1 MTRLL
6 ASVRCA
12 AEATTALAGGADII
26 DAKEPASGALGRVA
40 PAALAAILGVVD
52 GRCEVSATI
61 GDMELAPPAVRAAVE
76 EMAASGVDI
85 VKIGIFAGDLAG
97 TLAALAP
104 VAARGVRL
112 VAVAFA
118 DRRPDLADL
127 VARCAEAGFYGV
139 MLDTAEK
146 RAGPL
151 TTQASAVELAA
162 FVAAARRARLFTG
175 LAGSLR
181 LADVPA
187 LAALGADYLGFR
199 SALTAGAR
207 TDALDPRAVRAIRAA
222 LDQASSL
229 PRSIATATAGAIDAA
244 AEARAGVAAGTS
256 ASKPR

>member
-1 MTRLL
+1 VTRLL

-40 PAALAAILGVVD
+40 PAALAAILGMVD

-61 GDMELAPPAVRAAVE
+61 GDMELAPRAVRAAVE
-76 EMAASGVDI
+76 EMAASRVDI

-118 DRRPDLADL
+118 DRRPDLGDL
-127 VARCAEAGFYGV
+127 VARCAEARFYGV

-151 TTQASAVELAA
+151 TAHASAEQLAA
-162 FVAAARRARLFTG
+162 FVAAARRAGLFTG

-181 LADVPA
+181 LADVPM
-187 LAALGADYLGFR
+187 LAVLGADYLGFR

-207 TDALDPRAVRAIRAA
+207 ADALDLRAVRAIRAA
-222 LDQASSL
+222 LDQASS
-229 PRSIATATAGAIDAA
+229 PRSSATATAGAIDAA